1 MNAAH
6 RNYGIEYL
14 PCKSQYIMAAEWNL
28 GYDTI
33 KTMKASPLYLCTG
46 LFLALP
52 SASQQDARVSDA
64 LYRVSKEASGLW
76 QTAPHF
82 IGLETVTQKALTKG
96 KGKLPPGFRTREI
109 VSYYSL
115 GAFKGSRE
123 ALREFRQIVFV
134 DGKPVGDE
142 KSGRGDLER
151 ELASVSDSGK
161 IALLKDF
168 EKTCL
173 AGSATDFGQLILL
186 FTRPN
191 LSKYS
196 FEFAGDARIGVDN
209 AWLIGFKQQTGNE
222 SLHISEGGS
231 QRSEKLQGEIS
242 VRQGDYLPLRIV
254 LNVGHTRGKNEI
266 RDSAKLDYTVMG
278 GALLPA
284 ALVYRRF
291 VNGDLALESI
301 YRYSDWQAAGAP

>member
-1 MNAAH
+1 MTQC
-6 RNYGIEYL
+6 YG
-14 PCKSQYIMAAEWNL
+14 
-28 GYDTI
+28 TI
-33 KTMKASPLYLCTG
+33 KTMKAALLLHFCTALCTVAP
-46 LFLALP
+46 L
-52 SASQQDARVSDA
+52 ASQPDPRVADA
-64 LYRVSKEASGLW
+64 LYRISKEASGLW

-82 IGLETVTQKALTKG
+82 IGLETVTQKALTRG
-96 KGKLPPGFRTREI
+96 RGKLPPAFRTREI
-109 VSYYSL
+109 VSCYSL
-115 GAFKGSRE
+115 GAFKGSPE
-123 ALREFRQIVFV
+123 ALREFRHIVSV
-134 DGKPVGDE
+134 DGKTLEDE
-142 KSGRGDLER
+142 KSGRAGLER
-151 ELASVSDSGK
+151 ELASSADSGK
-161 IALLKDF
+161 LALLKEF

-186 FTRPN
+186 FTKPN

-231 QRSEKLQGEIS
+231 KRSEKLQGEIS
-242 VRQGDYLPLRIV
+242 VRQGDYLPLRII
-254 LNVGHTRGKNEI
+254 LNATHARGKNEI
-266 RDSAKLDYTVMG
+266 RDAAKLDYTVVG

-291 VNGDLALESI
+291 VNGDLAMESI

>member
-1 MNAAH
+1 MSVSRLGLCAAW
-6 RNYGIEYL
+6 L
-14 PCKSQYIMAAEWNL
+14 LSTLVA
-28 GYDTI
+28 
-33 KTMKASPLYLCTG
+33 
-46 LFLALP
+46 
-52 SASQQDARVSDA
+52 QQDPRVTDA
-64 LYRVSKEASGLW
+64 LYRISKEASGLW

-82 IGLETVTQKALTKG
+82 IGLETLTQKALTKG

-109 VSYYSL
+109 VSLYSL
-115 GAFKGSRE
+115 GALKGSPE
-123 ALREFRQIVFV
+123 ALRELRRIVSV
-134 DGKPVGDE
+134 DGNSLDGE
-142 KSGRGDLER
+142 KTGRAEFER
-151 ELASVSDSGK
+151 ELASTSDSGK
-161 IALLKDF
+161 IALLKEF

-196 FEFAGDARIGVDN
+196 FEFAGDARIGVDD
-209 AWLIGFKQQTGNE
+209 AWLIGFKQQTGDE

-231 QRSEKLQGEIS
+231 NRSEKLQGEIS

-254 LNVGHTRGKNEI
+254 LNVTHARGKNEI
-266 RDSAKLDYTVMG
+266 RDAAKLDYMVVG

-291 VNGDLALESI
+291 VNGDLAMESI
-301 YRYSDWQAAGAP
+301 YRYSDWQPSVAP